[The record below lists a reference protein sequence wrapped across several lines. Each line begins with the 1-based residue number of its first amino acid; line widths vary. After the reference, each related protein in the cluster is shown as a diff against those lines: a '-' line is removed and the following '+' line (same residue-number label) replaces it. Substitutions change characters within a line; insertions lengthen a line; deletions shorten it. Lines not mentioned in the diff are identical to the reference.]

1 MRLNVSTAHEKDL
14 RMSQQLDK
22 TAIKD
27 SITKA
32 KSGEIL
38 HLTCSG
44 ADPASVKAVITE
56 IQKFISKG
64 ICTLTV
70 VRA

>member
-1 MRLNVSTAHEKDL
+1 
-14 RMSQQLDK
+14 MSQQLDK

-38 HLTCSG
+38 HLTCNA
-44 ADPASVKAVITE
+44 ADPVSVKTAILD
-56 IQKFISKG
+56 IQKFIAKG
-64 ICTLTV
+64 VCTVTL
-70 VRA
+70 VRI

>member
-1 MRLNVSTAHEKDL
+1 
-14 RMSQQLDK
+14 MSQQLDK

-27 SITKA
+27 SISKA

-38 HLTCSG
+38 HLTCNA
-44 ADPASVKAVITE
+44 ADPASIKKVIAE

-64 ICTLTV
+64 VCTATL
-70 VRA
+70 VRK

>member
-1 MRLNVSTAHEKDL
+1 
-14 RMSQQLDK
+14 MSQQLDK

-32 KSGEIL
+32 KTGEIL
-38 HLTCSG
+38 HISCTA
-44 ADPASVKAVITE
+44 ADPASVKVVIAD

-64 ICTLTV
+64 VCTVTV
-70 VRA
+70 VRK

>member
-1 MRLNVSTAHEKDL
+1 MT
-14 RMSQQLDK
+14 QQLDK
-22 TAIKD
+22 TVIKET
-27 SITKA
+27 ITKA

-44 ADPASVKAVITE
+44 ADATFVKETIAE

-64 ICTLTV
+64 VCTVTV
-70 VRA
+70 VRM

>member
-1 MRLNVSTAHEKDL
+1 
-14 RMSQQLDK
+14 MSQQLDK
-22 TAIKD
+22 NAIKD

-38 HLTCSG
+38 HLTSN
-44 ADPASVKAVITE
+44 AAESASVKAVIAD

-64 ICTLTV
+64 VCTVTL
-70 VRA
+70 VRT

>member
-1 MRLNVSTAHEKDL
+1 
-14 RMSQQLDK
+14 MSQQLNK

-38 HLTCSG
+38 HLTSN
-44 ADPASVKAVITE
+44 AAEPASVKVVIAD

-64 ICTLTV
+64 VCTVTV
-70 VRA
+70 VRKS

>member
-1 MRLNVSTAHEKDL
+1 
-14 RMSQQLDK
+14 MSQKLDK

-27 SITKA
+27 AISKA

-38 HLTCSG
+38 HLTSNA
-44 ADPASVKAVITE
+44 ADPVTVKAAIAD

-64 ICTLTV
+64 VCTATL
-70 VRA
+70 VRK